1 MIGAIIAALTGL
13 PIGHRIAAGAGFAG
27 AIVLAGG
34 VAFLAGQHDGK
45 AKMSADRDAWRRTAG
60 QYLASAK
67 DWEKSFRSSEK
78 IRGQER
84 TEAIQAVNDAGR
96 TCDARVAAAR
106 RSTAAIQSIVTKEV
120 RYDESRC
127 PVRAV
132 VGSGELRDALGL
144 AAAGR

>member
-1 MIGAIIAALTGL
+1 MIGPVLAALGSPTGRRL
-13 PIGHRIAAGAGFAG
+13 AGVAGILAALALTVAGVYAAGLSA
-27 AIVLAGG
+27 
-34 VAFLAGQHDGK
+34 GK
-45 AKMSADRDAWRRTAG
+45 AKVSGDRDAWRRTAG

-67 DWEKSFRSSEK
+67 SWEKSFRSSDK
-78 IRGQER
+78 IRAQER
-84 TEAIQAVNDAGR
+84 SDAVQAVDDAGKA
-96 TCDARVAAAR
+96 CDARVAAAR
-106 RSTAAIQSIVTKEV
+106 RSSAAIQSIVTREV